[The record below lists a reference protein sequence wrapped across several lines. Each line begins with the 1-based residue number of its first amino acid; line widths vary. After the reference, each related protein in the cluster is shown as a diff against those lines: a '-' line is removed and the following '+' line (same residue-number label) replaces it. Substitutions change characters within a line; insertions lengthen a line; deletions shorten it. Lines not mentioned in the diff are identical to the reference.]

1 MISILITGHANFSSG
16 LYSTLKMVFGVN
28 KNIEFVEFLES
39 DTSENLK
46 YRIREKIKKLL
57 QNSDAVICL
66 TDIKGGTPFKICC
79 ELSLELTNKKISII
93 SGANIPMLIYLAA
106 EMEDLTLD
114 EAVKEA
120 IKNGQSDITEF
131 KFVEK
136 QDIDFEDGI

>member
-16 LYSTLKMVFGVN
+16 LYSALKMVFGVN

-79 ELSLELTNKKISII
+79 ELSLELTNKKISVI

>member
-79 ELSLELTNKKISII
+79 ELSLELTNKKISVI

>member
-79 ELSLELTNKKISII
+79 ELSLELTNKKISVI

-106 EMEDLTLD
+106 EMEDLTLE
-114 EAVKEA
+114 EAVKES